1 MQMPALTLQDYR
13 RLAQE
18 RMERPV
24 WDFFEGGAGEEHTL
38 AANERAFDRVRLRP
52 TVLRPAAGPDT
63 TCKILG
69 RTWAA
74 PIGVAPMAFHTLAHP
89 DGELATVRAAAA
101 RGLPVTVSTFA
112 GRACEELAA
121 AAAGAPLWLQLY
133 CFRDRSVTRRLIE
146 RAERAGAEALVLTVD
161 APRLGRRLR
170 DVRND
175 FRLPPHIVPANLDG
189 GGFSSPAA
197 HARAELDPSLDWSAV
212 PWLRSVTS
220 LPVLVKGVLTA
231 PDALRAVEAGVD
243 GIIVSNHGGRQLD
256 GVPATLEALP
266 EIAAAVRGACPVL
279 IDGGIRRGRDVLACL
294 ALGADA
300 ALVGRP
306 VLHGLAAGG
315 EDGVGGVL
323 DILLEELQD
332 AMTLTGT
339 RSLADIL
346 PDLVRT
352 GEPW

>member
-256 GVPATLEALP
+256 GVLSSARALP
-266 EIAAAVRGACPVL
+266 AIADAVKGQIKILA
-279 IDGGIRRGRDVLACL
+279 DSGIRNGLDVVRAI
-294 ALGADA
+294 ALGADCA
-300 ALVGRP
+300 MIGRAYIYA
-306 VLHGLAAGG
+306 LAAAG
-315 EDGVGGVL
+315 EAGVKH
-323 DILLEELQD
+323 LLELLEKEMRV
-332 AMTLTGT
+332 AMTLT
-339 RSLADIL
+339 SVAKVADI
-346 PDLVRT
+346 T
-352 GEPW
+352 GELLAS